1 MADDE
6 LFEDLEDFSDLDET
20 PSFDFDEDISVPD
33 FGEPE
38 GGEGVSRTFKIVGA
52 LMMLAVVV
60 IVVLLVLFAFSG
72 SSGLTANEKTST
84 AVVQTNVAVEVQYNA
99 TLTALAMIEQASQTA
114 VRNAELTA
122 TQEDILRQTQA
133 AIDATNA
140 AGTATAEFF
149 IQQTQAFFQTQTQ
162 EALNAAGTAT
172 AEANKLVGRVVDQEG
187 RAYGNLTL
195 RLYRD
200 DGDGVFSPADRTP
213 APEAP
218 AGGTGEGTPAESA
231 TTAPPV
237 SGEPGNR
244 VIAYGETVTGTL
256 AAGETHVWT
265 FNATANDV
273 VNINAM
279 ADNPVQMDMFLE
291 LLGPAGNVLI
301 GDDDSGEGSNAAI
314 LNFTLPQDG
323 TYTIRVTSVAWPGS
337 YQLSL
342 SRGLPTSGSTGYR
355 PNTGGGKGLARIVS
369 PLGDNVLPQT
379 GGTPQ
384 PSADEL
390 IQVITTATDGTF
402 DFGSLEPGVYWV
414 ELDYNSLP
422 PDLQALVPQGKPLV
436 IKVNV
441 PTQGEITFE
450 ISPEMITPSPTVPTS
465 TAGPNPID
473 MTATAFALQTRTPP
487 GVVTETATPE
497 PGAGE
502 GSGTPVALP
511 TTGFFGDIG
520 EGAGSISG
528 TSGLTVLVIAAAG
541 LVAVVFIARKLRTS
555 A

>member
-60 IVVLLVLFAFSG
+60 IVVALVLFAFSG
-72 SSGLTANEKTST
+72 SDELTANEKTST
-84 AVVQTNVAVEVQYNA
+84 AVVQTNVAVEMQYNA

-149 IQQTQAFFQTQTQ
+149 AQQTQSFFQTQTQ
-162 EALNAAGTAT
+162 QALDAANTAT
-172 AEANKLVGRVVDQEG
+172 AEANTLIGRVVDQEG
-187 RAYGNLTL
+187 RAYGNVTL

-200 DGDGVFSPADRTP
+200 NGDGVFSPADRTP
-213 APEAP
+213 PPEEAPSGDTGTGGEEEAP
-218 AGGTGEGTPAESA
+218 AGAPADS
-231 TTAPPV
+231 
-237 SGEPGNR
+237 GNR
-244 VIAYGETVTGTL
+244 VIAYGETGTGEL
-256 AAGETHVWT
+256 AAGETHEWT
-265 FNATANDV
+265 FTGEASDV

-279 ADNPVQMDMFLE
+279 ADDPVQMDMFLE
-291 LLGPAGNVLI
+291 LLGPAGTVLI
-301 GDDDSGEGSNAAI
+301 GDDDSGEGSDAAI
-314 LNFTLPQDG
+314 MNFALPQDG
-323 TYTIRVTSVAWPGS
+323 TYTVRVTSVAWPGG
-337 YQLSL
+337 YTLMLSQ
-342 SRGLPTSGSTGYR
+342 GLPTSGSTGYR
-355 PNTGGGKGLARIVS
+355 INTGGGKGLARVIG
-369 PLGDNVLPQT
+369 PMGDSGLAQD

-384 PSADEL
+384 PDADEL
-390 IQVITTATDGTF
+390 IQIITTATDGTF
-402 DFGSLEPGVYWV
+402 DFGSLEPGVYWL
-414 ELDYNSLP
+414 ELDYDTLP
-422 PDLQALVPQGKPLV
+422 PELQALVPEGQPLV
-436 IKVNV
+436 IRVSV

-450 ISPEMITPSPTVPTS
+450 ISPEMRTPTPTVPTS

-487 GVVTETATPE
+487 GVVTVTSTLE

-502 GSGTPVALP
+502 DTATPAALP

-520 EGAGSISG
+520 DGAGSISG
-528 TSGLTVLVIAAAG
+528 TNGLTVLAIAAAG